1 MEQHFK
7 DVDEKISDRHERE
20 VEWEKLTRCVSEF
33 EAFANTIKSQLLT
46 LPTTPKRKADISN
59 LSFQNIVKAHECFE
73 NWFGINIFN
82 DISKEDILFLNKMFN
97 RRHIFVHNAGKVDQE
112 YIDNTNDKSARL
124 NQVIRFESREIK
136 RILPLVRKCALNLIK
151 GFESM
156 NMHYIKKH

>member
-1 MEQHFK
+1 
-7 DVDEKISDRHERE
+7 
-20 VEWEKLTRCVSEF
+20 
-33 EAFANTIKSQLLT
+33 
-46 LPTTPKRKADISN
+46 
-59 LSFQNIVKAHECFE
+59 
-73 NWFGINIFN
+73 
-82 DISKEDILFLNKMFN
+82 MFN